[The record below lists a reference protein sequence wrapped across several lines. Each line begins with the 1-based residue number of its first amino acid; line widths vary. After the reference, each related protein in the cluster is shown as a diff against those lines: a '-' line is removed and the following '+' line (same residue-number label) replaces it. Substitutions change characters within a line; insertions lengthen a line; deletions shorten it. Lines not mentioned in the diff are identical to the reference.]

1 MGGVTGSI
9 RFCWW
14 LGLCPGD
21 PTQRVPTSDL
31 VPLALRGAELA
42 PHDPMKIAVLG
53 ATGMIGRRIVDEA
66 LARGHEVTA
75 FARDPVGLAPAE
87 RLSFAKGD
95 VSSAADLVKALSGQ
109 QAVVSAV
116 GPNARSAPSI
126 VIAATRM
133 VAAACMKTDVNRV
146 LVVNGAGS
154 LSVEPGL
161 ELLATP
167 DFPAAWRGIALAH
180 REALGMWRRVKELEW
195 TVISP
200 ARLVEIGPR
209 TGTYR
214 TGHDELLVDE
224 QGVSRISAEDLAVA
238 IVDELDHGAHF
249 YERITFAY

>member
-1 MGGVTGSI
+1 
-9 RFCWW
+9 
-14 LGLCPGD
+14 
-21 PTQRVPTSDL
+21 
-31 VPLALRGAELA
+31 
-42 PHDPMKIAVLG
+42 MKIAVLG

-75 FARDPVGLAPAE
+75 FARDPSGLAPAE
-87 RLSFAKGD
+87 RLTFTKGD
-95 VSSAADLVKALSGQ
+95 VSSPVDLAQAISGQ
-109 QAVVSAV
+109 QAVVSAI
-116 GPNARSAPSI
+116 GPNARSGPSVI
-126 VIAATRM
+126 VAATRT
-133 VAAACMKTDVNRV
+133 VAAACMKADIKRV

-154 LSVEPGL
+154 LSVKPGL

-167 DFPAAWRGIALAH
+167 DFPAAWRDVALAH

-195 TVISP
+195 TVVSP
-200 ARLVEIGPR
+200 AALVEVGPR

-238 IVDELDHGAHF
+238 ILDEIDHGGHF